1 MVHFVTYSVVFH
13 LHMFSFSNFVS
24 LRYNQLSL
32 GNRVATVYEKGLPI
46 LLVICSFCDS
56 LIVFVCLSLWC

>member
-46 LLVICSFCDS
+46 LVICSFCDS
-56 LIVFVCLSLWC
+56 